1 MTKNKT
7 KKQERLMLQAQRR
20 KEGAMRSL
28 SSAIRKAVEPLDAAG
43 AEYRQ
48 AVKESKL
55 VCGRKNPE
63 PSQEIDWAIV
73 FDHDRPTSEGGKR
86 RILDAQVQYLRKIWL
101 ASTWFEG
108 FARSIPGGADRHG
121 NPTSKA
127 RYWDAHFASI
137 YKRVPLDEI
146 TTDRDLQGDYI
157 RRLWGKGQS
166 TLSHLSEN
174 G

>member
-1 MTKNKT
+1 MANKKT

-28 SSAIRKAVEPLDAAG
+28 TSVIRAAVAPLDAAG
-43 AEYRQ
+43 AEHRQ

-63 PSQEIDWAIV
+63 PPQEIEWAIV

-86 RILDAQVQYLRKIWL
+86 RILDAQVQFLRQIWL
-101 ASTWFEG
+101 TSGFFEQ
-108 FARSIPGGADRHG
+108 FARSIPGGADRYG

-137 YKRVPLDEI
+137 YKKLPLDEV
-146 TTDRDLQGDYI
+146 TTDRDLQGAYI

-166 TLSHLSEN
+166 ALSKDK
-174 G
+174 